1 MTKRFP
7 AFALWRSTA
16 RFSREV
22 LTPSTTSGRSRYSAP
37 SPPTR
42 RWCWRISKSTRNP
55 TKFRRRKS
63 FWKNSALRT
72 ASSRSTRCTVKK
84 NVRGRGGCERASD
97 RSAERKPVDLVQKR
111 RGCVPRRHTPP
122 GGANDRRQKA
132 QSSRN
137 ADRWRV
143 RRGGRRGRHGMG
155 ARCRR
160 HHSGGAHG
168 SCLPARGGSYQ
179 NVSRN
184 LFLFVQPPDR
194 RRASRRR
201 HSQTPGHRKRL
212 SPSPRR
218 YVARERL
225 ASSRKSRQL
234 RQNPPLRL

>member
-42 RWCWRISKSTRNP
+42 RWRISKSTRNP

-111 RGCVPRRHTPP
+111 RGCVPRRHTPL

-143 RRGGRRGRHGMG
+143 RRGARRGRHGMG
-155 ARCRR
+155 APCRR
-160 HHSGGAHG
+160 HHSGRAHG
-168 SCLPARGGSYQ
+168 SCLPARDGSYQ

-184 LFLFVQPPDR
+184 LFLFVQPSHR

-212 SPSPRR
+212 SPCPRR
-218 YVARERL
+218 YVENASRLRE
-225 ASSRKSRQL
+225 
-234 RQNPPLRL
+234 NPGSFAKIRRFAIISC